1 MEHSLPVNYT
11 QVFAGWG
18 KFFPESASA
27 ALLLMLTFN
36 CSFFLLFCIK
46 HVPMPITLLA
56 IQISLAEMIMFQ
68 IGALVLGF
76 VIHYFWNMRH
86 GSQFD
91 HEVDVE
97 KYEKEAHDWRMK
109 YYNILEHQKETGSH
123 LQKEL
128 DEARENEKILIEEL
142 EETKALNRELM
153 QKETPVVVNAAAS
166 ADEVSPALYL
176 AQLKAAQD
184 HLLQHN
190 QSISQL
196 LNQVDLLEK
205 VEQQHQNTLQ
215 QNQYLSDELQ
225 QLRRT
230 ITEKESELNN
240 IRQQTELTME
250 MKERLEMAYDE
261 FSEIQSKL
269 HKVEQ
274 QLTVPQ
280 GNVFKNDELEEA
292 NHMLSIEL
300 NELRIKQRD
309 LVEENSKLS
318 QLVTEI
324 ESKLKEA
331 NLQRQQLNKRNEF
344 LEQLNRDLQQVSD
357 HNKKL
362 ESQLSRLTEIEAM
375 LARISSGGN
384 Q

>member
-1 MEHSLPVNYT
+1 
-11 QVFAGWG
+11 
-18 KFFPESASA
+18 
-27 ALLLMLTFN
+27 
-36 CSFFLLFCIK
+36 
-46 HVPMPITLLA
+46 MPITLPA
-56 IQISLAEMIMFQ
+56 IQISLPEIIMFQ

-109 YYNILEHQKETGSH
+109 YYNILEHQKETGDH

-128 DEARENEKILIEEL
+128 DEVRENEKILIEEL

-153 QKETPVVVNAAAS
+153 QKQKETPVAFAPPPPAP
-166 ADEVSPALYL
+166 EVSTGAYL
-176 AQLKAAQD
+176 AQLKEAQD
-184 HLLQHN
+184 HLLKHN
-190 QSISQL
+190 QDISKL
-196 LNQVDLLEK
+196 LSQVELLEK
-205 VEQQHQNTLQ
+205 VEQQHQTTLQ
-215 QNQYLSDELQ
+215 QNMDLSEQMQ
-225 QLRRT
+225 QLRRLL
-230 ITEKESELNN
+230 TEKERELNT
-240 IRQQTELTME
+240 IRQQTELTQE
-250 MKERLEMAYDE
+250 MKSRLNTAYDE

-274 QLTVPQ
+274 QLAVPQ
-280 GNVFKNDELEEA
+280 GNAFKNDELEEA
-292 NHMLSIEL
+292 NHLLSVEVKD
-300 NELRIKQRD
+300 LRTKQKD
-309 LVEENSKLS
+309 LVEENTKLS

-331 NLQRQQLNKRNEF
+331 NLQRQQLSKRNEF
-344 LEQLNRDLQQVSD
+344 LEELNKDLQHVSD

-362 ESQLSRLTEIEAM
+362 ESQLSRLSEIESM
-375 LARISSGGN
+375 LARISSGGS